1 MQGRWT
7 ILGLMLAATLAG
19 SAAAQEKTT
28 LHGTVIAID
37 SIAGGMYLRPASTES
52 SDDESIFRL
61 GSFMGLVSALAP
73 SPTRLGIHQFI
84 GDTLT
89 LGAGLFYGDHGSLGT
104 SYVLAPRIGAAFPIG
119 ESTSFWLRGGI
130 AYWHNDEN
138 FGTLKALL
146 PGGEA
151 LFVLSPAEHFAF
163 TLGVVGEASV
173 WGKAQPKALFG
184 TGPVSPDRDIHVSQ
198 FGFTFGALAYF

>member
-19 SAAAQEKTT
+19 SAEAQDKTT

-37 SIAGGMYLRPASTES
+37 SIAGGMYVRPAKTDS
-52 SDDESIFRL
+52 SNDESAVRL
-61 GSFMGLVSALAP
+61 GTFMGGLSIQAP
-73 SPTRLGIHQFI
+73 SPTRLGIHQFL

-89 LGAGLFYGDHGSLGT
+89 LGIGLYYGDHGSLGT

-130 AYWHNDEN
+130 AYWHCDEN
-138 FGTLKALL
+138 FVTMKALL

-151 LFVLSPAEHFAF
+151 LFVLTAAEHFAF

-173 WGKAQPKALFG
+173 WGKAQAKSFFG
-184 TGPVSPDRDIHVSQ
+184 GGTSSPEQDINVSQ
-198 FGFTFGALAYF
+198 VGFSFGALAYF